1 MNILFFLTPK
11 SEVAY
16 ITEDFT
22 IRQTLDKMK
31 EHKYSSIPILTK
43 DGKYV
48 GTITEGDL
56 LWTLKDLIE
65 KKEISLKDVMKK
77 QDLKQE
83 KPTDPSMTLDVKNED
98 VEAQI
103 DLYLKE
109 KTGENLNA
117 LIELMRTRRVLVPA
131 NLNDEKKPVPC
142 LINSP
147 KNGMFLPIYTSKK
160 EIPESPR
167 SEAVINMPFLAT
179 NNMVFQQDEKV
190 SGIVINPF
198 TQNLI
203 FKRALVEKIEEVEKK
218 RKEGA
223 QPKKMQLTQE
233 QYLLFERKQFEFGF
247 MPKRF
252 FAQGKQMMDDLCEK
266 KEEYMDQFFEECY
279 QQKRMYPYLP
289 EDFSVMVMDLSDSLL
304 IVRVDLPV
312 RDMGV
317 PSCFRVYFAWNDET
331 QEGRYFTIE
340 RTQDPGKHLLGEF
353 KKDWKHVD
361 YGEAPA
367 EGAELQR
374 VLDIIRQPGEN

>member
-1 MNILFFLTPK
+1 MI
-11 SEVAY
+11 
-16 ITEDFT
+16 
-22 IRQTLDKMK
+22 DK
-31 EHKYSSIPILTK
+31 
-43 DGKYV
+43 
-48 GTITEGDL
+48 
-56 LWTLKDLIE
+56 
-65 KKEISLKDVMKK
+65 KKLKDVMKK

-304 IVRVDLPV
+304 IVRVDLHGMTKRRRADILRLNGP
-312 RDMGV
+312 RIRENICLENSKKTGSMLTMERLRQRE
-317 PSCFRVYFAWNDET
+317 PSCSVCWILSGSRAKIKRKSVS
-331 QEGRYFTIE
+331 
-340 RTQDPGKHLLGEF
+340 GK
-353 KKDWKHVD
+353 
-361 YGEAPA
+361 
-367 EGAELQR
+367 
-374 VLDIIRQPGEN
+374 

>member
-1 MNILFFLTPK
+1 MI
-11 SEVAY
+11 
-16 ITEDFT
+16 
-22 IRQTLDKMK
+22 DK
-31 EHKYSSIPILTK
+31 
-43 DGKYV
+43 
-48 GTITEGDL
+48 
-56 LWTLKDLIE
+56 
-65 KKEISLKDVMKK
+65 KKLKDVMKK

-131 NLNDEKKPVPC
+131 NLNDEKKPV
-142 LINSP
+142 
-147 KNGMFLPIYTSKK
+147 
-160 EIPESPR
+160 
-167 SEAVINMPFLAT
+167 AT

>member
-1 MNILFFLTPK
+1 MI
-11 SEVAY
+11 
-16 ITEDFT
+16 
-22 IRQTLDKMK
+22 DK
-31 EHKYSSIPILTK
+31 
-43 DGKYV
+43 
-48 GTITEGDL
+48 
-56 LWTLKDLIE
+56 
-65 KKEISLKDVMKK
+65 KKLKDVMKK

-289 EDFSVMVMDLSDSLL
+289 EDFSVMVMDLCGRYEDSAECAEEGRKACLKYGHYQYL
-304 IVRVDLPV
+304 PHCLEIQAECAHFMGDDKKSADLYRKCYYLCQV
-312 RDMGV
+312 IE
-317 PSCFRVYFAWNDET
+317 Y
-331 QEGRYFTIE
+331 QEGLEITKKEAKEY
-340 RTQDPGKHLLGEF
+340 LGMEF
-353 KKDWKHVD
+353 
-361 YGEAPA
+361 ET
-367 EGAELQR
+367 
-374 VLDIIRQPGEN
+374 

>member
-1 MNILFFLTPK
+1 MI
-11 SEVAY
+11 
-16 ITEDFT
+16 
-22 IRQTLDKMK
+22 DK
-31 EHKYSSIPILTK
+31 
-43 DGKYV
+43 
-48 GTITEGDL
+48 
-56 LWTLKDLIE
+56 
-65 KKEISLKDVMKK
+65 KKLKDVMKK

-83 KPTDPSMTLDVKNED
+83 EPTDPSMTLDVKNED

-160 EIPESPR
+160 EIPESPK
-167 SEAVINMPFLAT
+167 SAAVINMPFLAT

-304 IVRVDLPV
+304 IVRVDLPYAIWEFHPV
-312 RDMGV
+312 SVYILHGMTKRRRADILRLNGPRIRENICLENSKKTGSMLTMERLRQRE
-317 PSCFRVYFAWNDET
+317 PSCSVCWILSGSRVKIK
-331 QEGRYFTIE
+331 RKSVS
-340 RTQDPGKHLLGEF
+340 GK
-353 KKDWKHVD
+353 
-361 YGEAPA
+361 
-367 EGAELQR
+367 
-374 VLDIIRQPGEN
+374 

>member
-1 MNILFFLTPK
+1 MI
-11 SEVAY
+11 
-16 ITEDFT
+16 
-22 IRQTLDKMK
+22 DK
-31 EHKYSSIPILTK
+31 
-43 DGKYV
+43 
-48 GTITEGDL
+48 
-56 LWTLKDLIE
+56 
-65 KKEISLKDVMKK
+65 KKLKDVMKK

-223 QPKKMQLTQE
+223 QPKK
-233 QYLLFERKQFEFGF
+233 
-247 MPKRF
+247 
-252 FAQGKQMMDDLCEK
+252 
-266 KEEYMDQFFEECY
+266 
-279 QQKRMYPYLP
+279 
-289 EDFSVMVMDLSDSLL
+289 
-304 IVRVDLPV
+304 
-312 RDMGV
+312 
-317 PSCFRVYFAWNDET
+317 
-331 QEGRYFTIE
+331 
-340 RTQDPGKHLLGEF
+340 
-353 KKDWKHVD
+353 
-361 YGEAPA
+361 
-367 EGAELQR
+367 LQ
-374 VLDIIRQPGEN
+374 PT

>member
-1 MNILFFLTPK
+1 
-11 SEVAY
+11 
-16 ITEDFT
+16 
-22 IRQTLDKMK
+22 
-31 EHKYSSIPILTK
+31 
-43 DGKYV
+43 
-48 GTITEGDL
+48 
-56 LWTLKDLIE
+56 
-65 KKEISLKDVMKK
+65 
-77 QDLKQE
+77 
-83 KPTDPSMTLDVKNED
+83 
-98 VEAQI
+98 
-103 DLYLKE
+103 
-109 KTGENLNA
+109 
-117 LIELMRTRRVLVPA
+117 
-131 NLNDEKKPVPC
+131 
-142 LINSP
+142 
-147 KNGMFLPIYTSKK
+147 MFLPIYTSKK
-160 EIPESPR
+160 EIPESPK
-167 SEAVINMPFLAT
+167 SEAIINMPFLAT

-252 FAQGKQMMDDLCEK
+252 FEQGKQMMDDLCEK